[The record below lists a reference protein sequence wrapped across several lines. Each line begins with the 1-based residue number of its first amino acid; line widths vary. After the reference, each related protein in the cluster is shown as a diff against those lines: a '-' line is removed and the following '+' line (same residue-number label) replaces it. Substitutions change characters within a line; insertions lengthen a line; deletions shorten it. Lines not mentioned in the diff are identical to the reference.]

1 MFGQETCSCPVARV
15 TVSSLLEISGPKS
28 HAISAAFLSDL
39 THMQLQGLV
48 YLALYFLLL
57 PPGHLLSIPS
67 LQAFV
72 RILSAESSGID
83 GRAVRTLVAP
93 GLQGQWVWPV
103 SAPHHLL
110 WLLHMAGLVAQ
121 SPKRGESICPSKV
134 HRNIPWPNSG
144 PQQGPDPF
152 LTPLCGRKTD
162 AMISASLS
170 SPPSSSSL

>member
-1 MFGQETCSCPVARV
+1 MFGQETCSCPAARV
-15 TVSSLLEISGPKS
+15 TVSSLLEISGPKA

-57 PPGHLLSIPS
+57 LPGHLLSIPN
-67 LQAFV
+67 LHAFV

-110 WLLHMAGLVAQ
+110 WLLHVAGLVAQ
-121 SPKRGESICPSKV
+121 SPKRGGASARLTSTETSHGPTPGPS
-134 HRNIPWPNSG
+134 RA
-144 PQQGPDPF
+144 Q
-152 LTPLCGRKTD
+152 T
-162 AMISASLS
+162 LS
-170 SPPSSSSL
+170 SLPSVGGRRML